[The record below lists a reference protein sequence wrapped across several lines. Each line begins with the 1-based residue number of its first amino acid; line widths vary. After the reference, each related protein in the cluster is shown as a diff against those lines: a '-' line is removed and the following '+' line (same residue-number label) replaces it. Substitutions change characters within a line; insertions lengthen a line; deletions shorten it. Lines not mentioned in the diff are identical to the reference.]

1 MCGHTMIF
9 SRRMKAN
16 LSGRDYSMEVG
27 REQKRRGVDF
37 TEGNIVAGLVRFS
50 IPLMIG
56 NLLQQFY
63 NIADTLIVGRFLGR
77 EALAAVGSAYT
88 IMVFLTSVILGL
100 CMGSSAFLSIQYG
113 KKDREAF
120 GCGNFMAFFLIG
132 GFAILLNVAVYLG
145 MDAILVL
152 LQIPSDVYG
161 MMRSYVTVIYG
172 GMMATFLYNY
182 FANSLRA
189 VGNSM
194 IPLLFLGVSAV
205 LNVALDVL
213 FVAVFNF
220 GISGAAAATVIAQYV
235 SGLGIWMYAWKKVPL
250 LRFGR
255 EQRYFRK
262 DILKS
267 ILSLSLLTSMQQS
280 IMNFG
285 ILMVQGLVNSFG
297 TAVMA
302 AFAAAVK
309 IDTFAYSPVQDFGNA
324 FSTFVAQNHGAGKA
338 GGRREEGGAR
348 RVCVRHGGQRA
359 GGSVFRRADA
369 DFYDGC
375 GDYRDRDFLSAH
387 RGSFLRIDRIA
398 VFVLWVFPR
407 RGAAHGFCDPDG
419 HIAGEQSDP
428 GICAVGNR
436 GSRLPGNL
444 AEYSDRL
451 GACGCGGSVFFE
463 KGKEREVGVHGSEK
477 VFGGIAHSG
486 AVKGYD
492 KAQLYVGRQA

>member
-9 SRRMKAN
+9 SRLMKEK
-16 LSGRDYSMEVG
+16 LSGRDGSMEVG
-27 REQKRRGVDF
+27 RGQKRRGVDF
-37 TEGNIVAGLVRFS
+37 TKGNIVAGLVRFS

-132 GFAILLNVAVYLG
+132 GFAVLLNVAVYLG
-145 MDAILVL
+145 MDALLVL
-152 LQIPSDVYG
+152 LQIPPDVYG

-194 IPLLFLGVSAV
+194 IPLLFLGVSAA

-213 FVAVFNF
+213 FVAVFDF

-262 DILKS
+262 DILKN

-309 IDTFAYSPVQDFGNA
+309 VDTFAYSPVQDFGNA

-338 GGRREEGGAR
+338 GRIREGGRKAGLAAFVFGTAVSVLVVAFAGEMMR
-348 RVCVRHGGQRA
+348 IFTTDAEIIRIGISYLRIEGAFYGLIGLLFLCYGYFRAVEQPMVSVILTVISLGSRVILAYVLSGIGAVGYRGIWLSIPIGWA
-359 GGSVFRRADA
+359 LADA
-369 DFYDGC
+369 AGLY
-375 GDYRDRDFLSAH
+375 FLKK
-387 RGSFLRIDRIA
+387 
-398 VFVLWVFPR
+398 V
-407 RGAAHGFCDPDG
+407 
-419 HIAGEQSDP
+419 
-428 GICAVGNR
+428 
-436 GSRLPGNL
+436 
-444 AEYSDRL
+444 
-451 GACGCGGSVFFE
+451 
-463 KGKEREVGVHGSEK
+463 KKER
-477 VFGGIAHSG
+477 
-486 AVKGYD
+486 
-492 KAQLYVGRQA
+492 

>member
-1 MCGHTMIF
+1 M
-9 SRRMKAN
+9 
-16 LSGRDYSMEVG
+16 
-27 REQKRRGVDF
+27 
-37 TEGNIVAGLVRFS
+37 
-50 IPLMIG
+50 
-56 NLLQQFY
+56 
-63 NIADTLIVGRFLGR
+63 
-77 EALAAVGSAYT
+77 
-88 IMVFLTSVILGL
+88 
-100 CMGSSAFLSIQYG
+100 SIQYG

-302 AFAAAVK
+302 AFAAVK

-338 GGRREEGGAR
+338 ERIREGGRKAGLAAFVFGTAVSVLVVAFAGELMRIFTTDAEIIGIGISYLRIEGAFYGLIGLLFLCYGYFRAVEQPMVSVILTVISLGSRVILAYVLSGIGAVGYR
-348 RVCVRHGGQRA
+348 GIWLSIPIGWA
-359 GGSVFRRADA
+359 LADA
-369 DFYDGC
+369 AGLY
-375 GDYRDRDFLSAH
+375 FLK
-387 RGSFLRIDRIA
+387 
-398 VFVLWVFPR
+398 
-407 RGAAHGFCDPDG
+407 
-419 HIAGEQSDP
+419 
-428 GICAVGNR
+428 
-436 GSRLPGNL
+436 
-444 AEYSDRL
+444 
-451 GACGCGGSVFFE
+451 
-463 KGKEREVGVHGSEK
+463 KGKKER
-477 VFGGIAHSG
+477 
-486 AVKGYD
+486 
-492 KAQLYVGRQA
+492 

>member
-1 MCGHTMIF
+1 M
-9 SRRMKAN
+9 
-16 LSGRDYSMEVG
+16 G

-113 KKDREAF
+113 RKDKEAF

-255 EQRYFRK
+255 GQRHFRK

-324 FSTFVAQNHGAGKA
+324 FSTFVAQNHGAGKTERIRE
-338 GGRREEGGAR
+338 GGRKAGLAALVFGMAVSALVVVFAGELMRIFTTDAEIIGIGISYLRIEGAFYGLIGLLFWCYGYFRAVEKPMVSVILTVISLGSRVILAYVLSGIGAVGYR
-348 RVCVRHGGQRA
+348 GIWLSIPIGWA
-359 GGSVFRRADA
+359 LADA
-369 DFYDGC
+369 AGLY
-375 GDYRDRDFLSAH
+375 FLK
-387 RGSFLRIDRIA
+387 
-398 VFVLWVFPR
+398 
-407 RGAAHGFCDPDG
+407 
-419 HIAGEQSDP
+419 
-428 GICAVGNR
+428 
-436 GSRLPGNL
+436 
-444 AEYSDRL
+444 
-451 GACGCGGSVFFE
+451 
-463 KGKEREVGVHGSEK
+463 KGKKER
-477 VFGGIAHSG
+477 
-486 AVKGYD
+486 
-492 KAQLYVGRQA
+492 

>member
-1 MCGHTMIF
+1 
-9 SRRMKAN
+9 
-16 LSGRDYSMEVG
+16 MEAE
-27 REQKRRGVDF
+27 REQKKCGVDF
-37 TEGNIVAGLVRFS
+37 TEGTIVAGLVRFS
-50 IPLMIG
+50 VPLMIG

-63 NIADTLIVGRFLGR
+63 NIADTLIVGRYIGK

-88 IMVFLTSVILGL
+88 IMVFLASVILGL

-132 GFAILLNVAVYLG
+132 GFAVLLSAAAYMG
-145 MDAILVL
+145 MDAIFVM
-152 LQIPSDVYG
+152 LQIPSEVYG

-172 GMMATFLYNY
+172 GILATFFYNY

-189 VGNSM
+189 VGNSL

-205 LNVALDVL
+205 LNVVLDVL
-213 FVAVFNF
+213 FVAVFDF

-235 SGLGIWMYAWKKVPL
+235 SGIGIWVYAWKKVPL

-255 EQRYFRK
+255 GQRHFRK
-262 DILKS
+262 DILKG

-309 IDTFAYSPVQDFGNA
+309 IDTLAYSPVQDFGNA

-338 GGRREEGGAR
+338 ERIREGGRKAVLAVLVFGTA
-348 RVCVRHGGQRA
+348 VSALVVLFA
-359 GGSVFRRADA
+359 GELMRIFTADA
-369 DFYDGC
+369 EIIGIGISYLRMEGAFYGLIGLLFLCYGYFRAVEQPMISVILTVISLGSRVLLAYVLSGIGAVGCRGIWMSIPIGWALADAAGLYFLKRNFRLICTGC
-375 GDYRDRDFLSAH
+375 G
-387 RGSFLRIDRIA
+387 
-398 VFVLWVFPR
+398 R
-407 RGAAHGFCDPDG
+407 R
-419 HIAGEQSDP
+419 
-428 GICAVGNR
+428 
-436 GSRLPGNL
+436 
-444 AEYSDRL
+444 
-451 GACGCGGSVFFE
+451 
-463 KGKEREVGVHGSEK
+463 
-477 VFGGIAHSG
+477 
-486 AVKGYD
+486 
-492 KAQLYVGRQA
+492 

>member
-262 DILKS
+262 DILKN

-338 GGRREEGGAR
+338 ERIREGGRKAGLAAFVFGTAVSVLVVVFSGELMRIFTTDAEIIGIGISYLRIEGAFYGLIGLLFLCYGYFRAVEQPMVSVILTVISLGSRVILAYVLSGIGAVGYR
-348 RVCVRHGGQRA
+348 GIWLSIPIGWA
-359 GGSVFRRADA
+359 LADA
-369 DFYDGC
+369 AGLY
-375 GDYRDRDFLSAH
+375 FLKK
-387 RGSFLRIDRIA
+387 
-398 VFVLWVFPR
+398 V
-407 RGAAHGFCDPDG
+407 
-419 HIAGEQSDP
+419 
-428 GICAVGNR
+428 
-436 GSRLPGNL
+436 
-444 AEYSDRL
+444 
-451 GACGCGGSVFFE
+451 
-463 KGKEREVGVHGSEK
+463 KKER
-477 VFGGIAHSG
+477 
-486 AVKGYD
+486 
-492 KAQLYVGRQA
+492 

>member
-1 MCGHTMIF
+1 
-9 SRRMKAN
+9 MK
-16 LSGRDYSMEVG
+16 VG

-113 KKDREAF
+113 RKDKEAF

-255 EQRYFRK
+255 GQRHFRK

-324 FSTFVAQNHGAGKA
+324 FSTFVAQNHGAGKTERIRE
-338 GGRREEGGAR
+338 GGRKAGLAALVFGMAVSALVVVFAGELMRIFTTDAEIIGIGISYLRIEGAFYGLIGLLFWCYGYFRAVEKPMVSVILTVISLGSRVILAYVLSGIGAVGYR
-348 RVCVRHGGQRA
+348 GIWLSIPIGWA
-359 GGSVFRRADA
+359 LADA
-369 DFYDGC
+369 AGLY
-375 GDYRDRDFLSAH
+375 FLK
-387 RGSFLRIDRIA
+387 
-398 VFVLWVFPR
+398 
-407 RGAAHGFCDPDG
+407 
-419 HIAGEQSDP
+419 
-428 GICAVGNR
+428 
-436 GSRLPGNL
+436 
-444 AEYSDRL
+444 
-451 GACGCGGSVFFE
+451 
-463 KGKEREVGVHGSEK
+463 KGKKER
-477 VFGGIAHSG
+477 
-486 AVKGYD
+486 
-492 KAQLYVGRQA
+492 

>member
-1 MCGHTMIF
+1 
-9 SRRMKAN
+9 
-16 LSGRDYSMEVG
+16 MEVG

-262 DILKS
+262 DILKN

-338 GGRREEGGAR
+338 GRIREGGRKAGLAAFVFGTAVSVLVVAFAGEMMR
-348 RVCVRHGGQRA
+348 IFTTDAEIIRIGISYLRIEGAFYGLIGLLFLCYGYFRAVEQPMVSVILTVISLGSRVILAYVLSGIGAVGYRGIWLSIPIGWA
-359 GGSVFRRADA
+359 LADA
-369 DFYDGC
+369 AGLY
-375 GDYRDRDFLSAH
+375 FLKK
-387 RGSFLRIDRIA
+387 
-398 VFVLWVFPR
+398 V
-407 RGAAHGFCDPDG
+407 
-419 HIAGEQSDP
+419 
-428 GICAVGNR
+428 
-436 GSRLPGNL
+436 
-444 AEYSDRL
+444 
-451 GACGCGGSVFFE
+451 
-463 KGKEREVGVHGSEK
+463 KKER
-477 VFGGIAHSG
+477 
-486 AVKGYD
+486 
-492 KAQLYVGRQA
+492 